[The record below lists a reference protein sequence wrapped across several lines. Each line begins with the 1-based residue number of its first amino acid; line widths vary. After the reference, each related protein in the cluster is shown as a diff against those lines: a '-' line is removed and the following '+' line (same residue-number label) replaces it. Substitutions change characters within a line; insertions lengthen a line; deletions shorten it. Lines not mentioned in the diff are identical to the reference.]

1 MKFSE
6 DKKNAILH
14 YIFEKISQNT
24 TSLSKKVSETFD
36 VNQSTIHS
44 YITDLLEK
52 NIIMKVKRGEYKLV
66 TNSYKYILSRK
77 NGDLDNDLYALEECL
92 SRHIS
97 GLPQNVQGIWNY
109 VFSEMVNNVM
119 DHSAAETATIHV
131 IQDYIN
137 TTVILSDNGVGIFKK
152 LKDYFGFPS
161 IDETIC
167 ELFKGKLTTDS
178 MNHSG
183 EGIFFSS
190 KLMDSFYIISS
201 GNLFTNNKYAE
212 SKYEETKLL
221 NNSSQSDIG
230 TTVVMKL
237 SNFSIKE
244 VKDIFNLYEDS
255 SGRFTKTIL
264 PLKNIFKTSPVSR
277 SQAKRVCNNL
287 DKFKEVIIDFDEI
300 TWMGQGFAHQLFVV
314 FTNNHPE
321 TKIIPINM
329 NEDVQK
335 MYNHAIL

>member
-6 DKKNAILH
+6 DKKNAIQH
-14 YIFEKISQNT
+14 YILEKISQNT

-97 GLPQNVQGIWNY
+97 GFPQNVQGIWDY

-190 KLMDSFYIISS
+190 KLMDSFYILSS
-201 GNLFTNNKYAE
+201 GNLFTNSKYAE
-212 SKYEETKLL
+212 SKYEDIKLL

-264 PLKNIFKTSPVSR
+264 PLKNIFKTSLVSR

-314 FTNNHPE
+314 FTNHHPE

>member
-6 DKKNAILH
+6 DKKNAIQH
-14 YIFEKISQNT
+14 YILEKISQNT
-24 TSLSKKVSETFD
+24 TSLSKKVSEAFD

-52 NIIMKVKRGEYKLV
+52 NIITKVKRGEYKLV

-77 NGDLDNDLYALEECL
+77 NGDLDSDLYALEECL

-97 GLPQNVQGIWNY
+97 GFPQNVQGIWDY
-109 VFSEMVNNVM
+109 VFSEMVNNVI

-201 GNLFTNNKYAE
+201 GNLFTNSKYDE
-212 SKYEETKLL
+212 SKYEDTKLL
-221 NNSSQSDIG
+221 NNYSQSNIG

-314 FTNNHPE
+314 FTNQHPE

>member
-14 YIFEKISQNT
+14 YILEKISQNT
-24 TSLSKKVSETFD
+24 TSLSKKVSETFN

-52 NIIMKVKRGEYKLV
+52 NIITKVKRGEYKLV

-77 NGDLDNDLYALEECL
+77 NGDLDSDLYALEECL

-97 GLPQNVQGIWNY
+97 GFPQNVQGIWNY

-183 EGIFFSS
+183 EGIFFST

-201 GNLFTNNKYAE
+201 GYLFTNSKYDE
-212 SKYEETKLL
+212 SKYEDTKLL

-264 PLKNIFKTSPVSR
+264 PLKNIFKASPVSR

-314 FTNNHPE
+314 FTNQHPE

>member
-6 DKKNAILH
+6 DKKNAIQH
-14 YIFEKISQNT
+14 YILEKISQNT

-52 NIIMKVKRGEYKLV
+52 NIITKVKRGEYKLV

-77 NGDLDNDLYALEECL
+77 NGDLDSDLYALEECL

-97 GLPQNVQGIWNY
+97 GFPQNVQGIWDY

-201 GNLFTNNKYAE
+201 GKIFTNNKYDD
-212 SKYEETKLL
+212 SKILDIASE
-221 NNSSQSDIG
+221 NNVG

-237 SNFSIKE
+237 SNFSLKE
-244 VKDIFNLYEDS
+244 AKDIFDLYANPD
-255 SGRFTKTIL
+255 GGFTKTRI
-264 PLKNIFKTSPVSR
+264 PLKNIFEASPVSR

-314 FTNNHPE
+314 FTNQHPE

>member
-6 DKKNAILH
+6 DKKNAIQH
-14 YIFEKISQNT
+14 YILEKISQNT

-52 NIIMKVKRGEYKLV
+52 NIITKVKRGEYKLV

-77 NGDLDNDLYALEECL
+77 NGDLDSDLYALEECL

-97 GLPQNVQGIWNY
+97 GFPQNVQGIWDY

-201 GNLFTNNKYAE
+201 GNLFTNSKYTE
-212 SKYEETKLL
+212 SKYEDTKLL

-244 VKDIFNLYEDS
+244 VKDIFNLYENS

-264 PLKNIFKTSPVSR
+264 PLKNIFKTSLVSR

-314 FTNNHPE
+314 FTNQHPE

>member
-6 DKKNAILH
+6 DKKNAIQH
-14 YIFEKISQNT
+14 YILEKISQNT

-97 GLPQNVQGIWNY
+97 GFPQNVQGIWDY

-201 GNLFTNNKYAE
+201 GNLFTNSKYDE
-212 SKYEETKLL
+212 SKYEDTILL
-221 NNSSQSDIG
+221 NNSSQSNIG

-244 VKDIFNLYEDS
+244 VKDVFNLYEDS

-314 FTNNHPE
+314 FTNQHPE